1 LKKLWKVFVE
11 RGPGETTFLGPIR
24 TKDPSFTVPNV
35 VVVAVVV
42 VFVDEKPCDI
52 RVAVHGYDHVSVH
65 DRDHDHVATECKA
78 GLIGPYFWRVAGG
91 RVVRSTG
98 ISVPPVE

>member
-1 LKKLWKVFVE
+1 VF
-11 RGPGETTFLGPIR
+11 
-24 TKDPSFTVPNV
+24 
-35 VVVAVVV
+35 

-78 GLIGPYFWRVAGG
+78 GLIGPEDKGGGSHRISPIPHDSVGLTVALDHPLPNPPPKGEG
-91 RVVRSTG
+91 ESIA
-98 ISVPPVE
+98 IS